1 MAITQTLGMR
11 WTRTAVSPTEPSD
24 PIESDAFPMER
35 LRFIGAAT
43 PLVVFIVML
52 IPWAFDRYFFGS
64 GGVNGYTV
72 FSMLPIPALLFG
84 IAAGG
89 IGLYGF
95 EGANEGGIRAPLL
108 ALGCSFFAIC
118 TLAYLTVFKTHSNL
132 TPGFESGAIEMRG
145 GWHLSMAVILI
156 GTAGALIPASEFE
169 KSAKIG
175 CWIVTGLFATS
186 GFTFLFLALALRRFR
201 LREER

>member
-1 MAITQTLGMR
+1 MKLEKSPRELAFTMFSTS
-11 WTRTAVSPTEPSD
+11 VSY
-24 PIESDAFPMER
+24 A
-35 LRFIGAAT
+35 
-43 PLVVFIVML
+43 
-52 IPWAFDRYFFGS
+52 
-64 GGVNGYTV
+64 
-72 FSMLPIPALLFG
+72 MLPIPALLFG

-175 CWIVTGLFATS
+175 CWIVTGVAEAIGLDC
-186 GFTFLFLALALRRFR
+186 GWGVDVGEVEGQIVELAHEQHGGCQA
-201 LREER
+201 